1 MRHTNPSRMLTL
13 ATVAAAGLI
22 SGCSSVPFFGGD
34 DRQADRAANL
44 EVPPEF
50 TRPTSGGAVALPEIA
65 SARAEQMDRRESGGV
80 LDSGADIQVAG
91 EPGSRYLVVAA
102 EPDAVWPKL
111 RDFLREEGYTI
122 RRQEA
127 SAGLIETEWTGLA
140 SGDQTGFSI
149 MNFLRVAAD
158 TLFKPDFIERV
169 RLRIE
174 RGDDAGETLV
184 FVTSQK
190 RELTGDEPL
199 MPGDESDTFK
209 YSNAV
214 DDPSMNAETMARLA
228 AYLSGGSA
236 EEARQMVGAKFSPRA
251 KVEGDEPE
259 DRHVVVTQSYPKV
272 WNRLGLALDRL
283 GFDPVSRD
291 RDTGEVEVSHPYP
304 QALYEGILMR
314 GVTID
319 KDAEMTLH
327 LTLRVEPRRDGGTD
341 VRIRTINVAGGSLP
355 EDRSVVLSR
364 IKSELE

>member
-1 MRHTNPSRMLTL
+1 MV
-13 ATVAAAGLI
+13 AVAATGLI
-22 SGCSSVPFFGGD
+22 SGCSSVPFFGDD
-34 DRQADRAANL
+34 DRQPSRAANL

-50 TRPTSGGAVALPEIA
+50 SGPTSGGSVALPEIA
-65 SARAEQMDRRESGGV
+65 SARAEQMERRESGGV
-80 LDSGADIQVAG
+80 LETDTDIKVAG
-91 EPGSRYLVVAA
+91 EPGSRYLVVSAG
-102 EPDAVWPKL
+102 PDDVWPKL
-111 RDFLREEGYTI
+111 RDFLREEGYDI
-122 RRQEA
+122 RRQEEG
-127 SAGLIETEWTGLA
+127 AGLIETEWTGLS
-140 SGDQTGFSI
+140 SGDETGFSI

-209 YSNAV
+209 YSNPV
-214 DDPSMNAETMARLA
+214 DDPSMNAEAMARLA

-236 EEARQMVGAKFSPRA
+236 EEARQMVGGKFTPRA

-259 DRHVVVTQSYPKV
+259 DRHVVVSQSYPKV

-291 RDTGEVEVSHPYP
+291 RDTGDIEVSHPYP
-304 QALYEGILMR
+304 QALYEGIVMR
-314 GVTID
+314 DVTID
-319 KDAEMTLH
+319 KDADMTLH
-327 LTLRVEPRRDGGTD
+327 LTLRLEPRRDGGTD

-364 IKSELE
+364 IRNEME